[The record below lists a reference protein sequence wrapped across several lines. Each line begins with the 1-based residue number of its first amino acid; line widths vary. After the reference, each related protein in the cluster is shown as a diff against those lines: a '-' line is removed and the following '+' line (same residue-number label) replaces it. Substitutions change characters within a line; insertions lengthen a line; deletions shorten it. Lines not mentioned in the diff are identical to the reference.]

1 MEEGLQQCCSLH
13 ITAAE
18 LGCCA
23 MCRKLLFVGN
33 YFGPFNPLH
42 SRLVHITFSPLL
54 IALMRSADPF
64 STLLLPHLQHPCR
77 LRRATCTVPS
87 AGATRRASGMSPRRQ
102 GWTSG
107 AKCSSTTS
115 EAGVKMSREVDGGGK
130 AKAKALCNIR
140 GRGAQA
146 LEVRQG
152 VQDARS
158 ERRRVRWRCRRCA
171 MDT

>member
-1 MEEGLQQCCSLH
+1 MEEGLQQSCNLCITGVLCSLKKST
-13 ITAAE
+13 I
-18 LGCCA
+18 C
-23 MCRKLLFVGN
+23 GN

-64 STLLLPHLQHPCR
+64 STLLLTHLQHPCR
-77 LRRATCTVPS
+77 LRRATCTEPS
-87 AGATRRASGMSPRRQ
+87 AGATRRASGMSPRQQ

-107 AKCSSTTS
+107 AKCCSTTS

-130 AKAKALCNIR
+130 TKAKALCNIR
-140 GRGAQA
+140 RRGAQT
-146 LEVRQG
+146 LKLRQG

-158 ERRRVRWRCRRCA
+158 ERRRVTWRCRRCA